1 MAMNR
6 EQKRLMRKQGQ
17 LNEDGDPVR
26 GPRQGPKASPTKDE
40 RTGAIQFLREVRGE
54 MRKVAWPS
62 RDEVGNYSVVVFFS
76 IVVLTAMIAGLDY
89 VMGEAVLELFER

>member
-6 EQKRLMRKQGQ
+6 EQKRLLQKQGH
-17 LNEDGDPVR
+17 LNEAGDPVR

-40 RTGAIQFLREVRGE
+40 RTGARQFMREVRGE
-54 MRKVAWPS
+54 LRKVAWPS
-62 RDEVGNYSVVVFFS
+62 REEVLNYSVVVFFA

-89 VMGEAVLELFER
+89 VLGEAILKLFER